1 MTENKTGGAGSP
13 CQFPPVPWIFD
24 IGASHS
30 LIGIQARAK
39 TPQRVMKK
47 LRLLDGVW
55 NLHDWC
61 LQFIKRFFRRIPSQK
76 IRARQEI
83 LFDRKIRMAHRET
96 PSYAFNIMTTN
107 AILNLTEATEMAH
120 SNQDRAE
127 NKPSAY
133 WQAVLDRD
141 ASLDGKFVFAVSS
154 TGVYCRP
161 SCPARRPRRENV
173 TFFGQPDQAEKTG
186 YRACLR
192 CRPKAIGGNGT
203 TEMVKAMCRY
213 IEQHLDEPLTLARLG
228 SEFRQSPFHLQR
240 TFKRV
245 LGITPRAYAD
255 SCRMSQLKDNLR
267 AGHSV
272 TRSMYDAG
280 FSSSSRLYERTSS
293 QLGMTPDK
301 YRRGA
306 IAAPIRYTFTDSP
319 LGRMLI
325 AATDK
330 GICAIQFANSD
341 GELEQ
346 GLRHEFP
353 FAIRRRD
360 DAAMQHWKTAL
371 PLDIQA
377 TAFQR
382 RVWSQLQSIPFGAT
396 RSYAAVAKA
405 IGQPTATRAVA
416 RACATNPV
424 AVVIPCHRVVSKT
437 GDAGGYRW
445 GMERKKALLEL
456 ETGHSV

>member
-1 MTENKTGGAGSP
+1 
-13 CQFPPVPWIFD
+13 
-24 IGASHS
+24 
-30 LIGIQARAK
+30 
-39 TPQRVMKK
+39 
-47 LRLLDGVW
+47 
-55 NLHDWC
+55 
-61 LQFIKRFFRRIPSQK
+61 
-76 IRARQEI
+76 
-83 LFDRKIRMAHRET
+83 
-96 PSYAFNIMTTN
+96 MTTN

-120 SNQDRAE
+120 RN
-127 NKPSAY
+127 PSRDETDQNLQ
-133 WQAVLDRD
+133 WQAVAARD
-141 ASLDGKFVFAVSS
+141 ASHDGKFVFAVSS

-173 TFFGQPDQAEKTG
+173 AFFREPDQAEKAG

-192 CRPKAIGGNGT
+192 CRPGAIGGNGT
-203 TEMVKAMCRY
+203 TETVKAMCRY

-228 SEFRQSPFHLQR
+228 SEFHQSPFHLQR
-240 TFKRV
+240 TFKSV
-245 LGITPRAYAD
+245 LGISPRAYAD
-255 SCRMSQLKDNLR
+255 SCRMNQLKGNLR

-280 FSSSSRLYERTSS
+280 YSSSSRLYERTAS

-306 IAAPIRYTFTDSP
+306 IAAPIRYTIADSP
-319 LGRMLI
+319 MGRMLI

-341 GELEQ
+341 DELEQ
-346 GLRHEFP
+346 GLKHEFP

-360 DAAMQHWKTAL
+360 DAAMEAWKKDLLRQMRGQRLNAAL

-405 IGQPTATRAVA
+405 IGRPTATRAVA

-424 AVVIPCHRVVSKT
+424 AVAIPCHRVVRKS
-437 GDAGGYRW
+437 GDMGGYRW
-445 GMERKKALLEL
+445 GVDRKKALLEL
-456 ETGHSV
+456 EMKHV